1 MKTFVLKTFGCQMNK
16 DDSERITGLL
26 RLEGYSPCEDES
38 VADLFIYNTCCVR
51 ESADKRFYG
60 QAAALKQLKEERP
73 ALLIA
78 VGGCLAQMDGDTVL
92 KKLPHVD
99 IVFGTHN
106 VGELPN
112 LIKEVENERQSRCE
126 IKTSSS
132 DFTGDLPAERKS
144 RWRAWLPIM
153 VGCDNFC
160 TYCIVPAVRGREKSR
175 PKEILIN
182 ACRALVEDGVEEITL
197 LGQNVNSYGRD
208 LYGETRFAE
217 LLTEA
222 ASVKGLKRVRF
233 TTSHPKDLEEKIIDI
248 VASEKSICSHF
259 HLPLQSGSD
268 SILKLMGRRYNA
280 ATYLRL
286 LERIRS
292 KVDDVSITTDI
303 IVGFPNE
310 TEEDF
315 LATLDVVK
323 TAKFDQA
330 FTFKYSARPGTA
342 AANFENKISNE
353 VVKDRFDRLLEAQNL
368 NAYESNQ
375 RMLGKTVRV
384 FIEGMSKKKV
394 HPLAARTDSNKL
406 VHLDGGRDLI
416 GKTVDVQINEAF
428 TWFLIGERKGG
439 K

>member
-1 MKTFVLKTFGCQMNK
+1 MNK

-26 RLEGYSPCEDES
+26 RLEGYSSCEDES
-38 VADLFIYNTCCVR
+38 VADLFIFNTCCVR
-51 ESADKRFYG
+51 ESADRRFYG

-78 VGGCLAQMDGDTVL
+78 VGGCLAQMDGDIVL

-144 RWRAWLPIM
+144 RWHAWLPIM

-182 ACRALVEDGVEEITL
+182 ACRALVDDGVEEITL

-208 LYGETRFAE
+208 LYGETKFAE
-217 LLTEA
+217 LLTEV

-268 SILKLMGRRYNA
+268 SILKLMGRRYSA
-280 ATYLRL
+280 ASYLRL

-342 AANFENKISNE
+342 AAHFENKISDE

-368 NAYESNQ
+368 NSYESNKQ
-375 RMLGKTVRV
+375 MLGKTVRV
-384 FIEGMSKKKV
+384 FIEGMSKKNV

-416 GKTVDVQINEAF
+416 GKTVDVRINEAF
-428 TWFLIGERKGG
+428 TWFLIGERKGA